1 MGEVVVCGGSMVG
14 LVSATLLAR
23 EGHHVTVIE
32 GDDAPL
38 PDAPA
43 RAWELWDR
51 KGVAQFRQPH
61 GGLARSRQILDDE
74 LPGANDAL
82 LEAGCVV
89 MNPIETLPPFIAD
102 TSPRAGDARFRAIT
116 GRRPV
121 VEAAIA
127 RFVGDQPGL
136 DIRRGVAVA
145 DLREGAAVAPEVPHV
160 NGVHLADG
168 EDLPA
173 DLIVDAMGRRSK
185 LAQWLGVIGAKPPT
199 VDSENAGFVYYSRY
213 FRGSRPAAIS
223 PPLTPL
229 GSMSLLTLWGDNQT
243 WSVTV
248 FASADDPE
256 LRGLR
261 DPARFA
267 RVVAAC
273 PLHAHWLEGDPITDV
288 IPAAGILDRRHR
300 YVVDDRP
307 VVTGVVAVGD
317 AWACTNPSAG
327 RGLSVGLL
335 HAQRLRDVV
344 RGGLHDPEILVRR
357 FDTITD
363 AEVAPFFNNQLAADR
378 LRVAEMNAL
387 RRGTELSA
395 PDPFMA
401 ATAAAMAQ
409 DPEVYR
415 AVIETITCLA
425 LPQDVFSRPDFL
437 ERVKPFAGHSP
448 IVFPGPDR
456 SQLVDL
462 ASRS

>member
-1 MGEVVVCGGSMVG
+1 
-14 LVSATLLAR
+14 
-23 EGHHVTVIE
+23 
-32 GDDAPL
+32 
-38 PDAPA
+38 
-43 RAWELWDR
+43 
-51 KGVAQFRQPH
+51 
-61 GGLARSRQILDDE
+61 
-74 LPGANDAL
+74 
-82 LEAGCVV
+82 
-89 MNPIETLPPFIAD
+89 
-102 TSPRAGDARFRAIT
+102 
-116 GRRPV
+116 
-121 VEAAIA
+121 
-127 RFVGDQPGL
+127 
-136 DIRRGVAVA
+136 
-145 DLREGAAVAPEVPHV
+145 
-160 NGVHLADG
+160 
-168 EDLPA
+168 
-173 DLIVDAMGRRSK
+173 
-185 LAQWLGVIGAKPPT
+185 
-199 VDSENAGFVYYSRY
+199 
-213 FRGSRPAAIS
+213 
-223 PPLTPL
+223 
-229 GSMSLLTLWGDNQT
+229 MSLLTLWGDNQT

-425 LPQDVFSRPDFL
+425 LPQDVFSRPDFI